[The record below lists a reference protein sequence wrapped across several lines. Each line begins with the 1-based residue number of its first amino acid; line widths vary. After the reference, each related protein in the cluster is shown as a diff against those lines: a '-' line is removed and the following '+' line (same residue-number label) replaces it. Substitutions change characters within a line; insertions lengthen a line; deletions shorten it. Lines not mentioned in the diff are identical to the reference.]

1 MKITLFNG
9 THDRV
14 LEMPGT
20 ISDNEWREK
29 QQLCEDR
36 YQARTVRCDVRR
48 VEKEWR
54 VLE

>member
-1 MKITLFNG
+1 MKLTIYNG

-29 QQLCEDR
+29 QKLTEDR
-36 YQARTVRCDVRR
+36 YQARTAKSDVRR
-48 VEKEWR
+48 VEGVWE
-54 VLE
+54 VLT